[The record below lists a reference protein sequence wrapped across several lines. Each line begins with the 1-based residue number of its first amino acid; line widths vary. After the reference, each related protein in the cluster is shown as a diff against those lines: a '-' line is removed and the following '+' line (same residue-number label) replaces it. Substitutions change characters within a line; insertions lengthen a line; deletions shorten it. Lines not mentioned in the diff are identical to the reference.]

1 MNSTAKTFL
10 DSFRDQVFIE
20 KTSADVVED
29 QGEISL
35 WHSYTE
41 PKPLESVE
49 FLSSTGAAEGSGML
63 SGSLQPSVSYDYI
76 VSLSQ
81 EVGLGLRATIDGSA
95 YEGSFK
101 QDSATLVSNL
111 IDWSVSPTF
120 SLSYLT
126 EVIESFD
133 GAEQRI
139 AARDKPRLSV
149 AYQIPL
155 ADEDRYGFEADFI
168 DRTGLLFVPLWPLQV
183 AVDGEHGAG
192 ESVLR
197 LAGLN
202 AYVSSAR
209 HLMVFEHDKHEL
221 IESAGV
227 KDGSLALVR
236 GLKHSYSAAARV
248 IPVVVGRHSDSTD
261 SFSVVDTL
269 DLMTLKIDADEV
281 LFVKPEPVID
291 FDTFHTGEI
300 TETWGEGPDAY
311 TEIQLVGERFVLP
324 FRPDRS
330 SDVSSAL
337 QRLRETFDP
346 QTGAR
351 KVYDRTDGAI
361 RTFNCQFKF
370 FTEAER
376 QRFEDFA
383 EIHAGAQKEFYFEGF
398 GKAFELAEPI
408 TSQTKTITVKNAKLS
423 RTSSSRAPGIAIKL
437 YNGTRVYRHIK
448 SITKINEQ
456 LEQIELNDNIPTD
469 IDAIYPLF
477 LGRFEGDN
485 FSYTFQTDGIS
496 SITKNIKQLIYADSI
511 ENRRILEPE
520 QAD

>member
-1 MNSTAKTFL
+1 MNSTARTFL
-10 DSFRDQVFIE
+10 DSFRNQVFIE
-20 KTSADVVED
+20 KTSGEVVEST
-29 QGEISL
+29 GEMSL

-41 PKPLESVE
+41 SKNLESVE
-49 FLSSTGAAEGSGML
+49 FLSSTGSAEGVGIL
-63 SGSLQPSVSYDYI
+63 SGPLQPSVSYDFR

-81 EVGLGLRATIDGSA
+81 LGDLGLQATINGSTYQA
-95 YEGSFK
+95 AFE
-101 QDSATLVSNL
+101 QETATLVTNWN
-111 IDWSVSPTF
+111 DWSVSPTLT
-120 SLSYLT
+120 LSYLT

-183 AVDGEHGAG
+183 HIEGEHKEG

-202 AYVSSAR
+202 AYVASAR
-209 HLMVFEHDKHEL
+209 HLMVFEYDKHEL
-221 IESAGV
+221 VESAGV
-227 KDGSLALVR
+227 RNGSLAVVR
-236 GLKHSYSAAARV
+236 GLKNSYSPSARV

-261 SFSVVDTL
+261 SLSLVDSL
-269 DLMTLKIDADEV
+269 DFMTLKVDADEV

-291 FDTFHTGEI
+291 FDTFHAGEV

-311 TEIQLVGERFVLP
+311 TEIQLVGERYVLP

-330 SDVSSAL
+330 SDISIAM

-351 KVYDRTDGAI
+351 SVYERTQGAV
-361 RTFNCQFKF
+361 RTFSFEYRFPSEQ
-370 FTEAER
+370 ER
-376 QRFEDFA
+376 QRFEDFV
-383 EIHAGAQKEFYFEGF
+383 ELHNGAQKEFYFEGP
-398 GKAFELAEPI
+398 GKALDIVEHTGNL
-408 TSQTKTITVKNAKLS
+408 ITVKNARLT
-423 RTSSSRAPGIAIKL
+423 RTSSSKAPGLSIKL
-437 YNGTRVYRHIK
+437 YNEARVYRAIK
-448 SITKINEQ
+448 SITKINEE
-456 LEQIELNDNIPTD
+456 LEQIELNDTMPND
-469 IDAIYPLF
+469 IDTIYPLF

-485 FSYTFQTDGIS
+485 FTYTFETS
-496 SITKNIKQLIYADSI
+496 EMSKITKTIKQLIYADSI
-511 ENRRILEPE
+511 ENRRVIEPE